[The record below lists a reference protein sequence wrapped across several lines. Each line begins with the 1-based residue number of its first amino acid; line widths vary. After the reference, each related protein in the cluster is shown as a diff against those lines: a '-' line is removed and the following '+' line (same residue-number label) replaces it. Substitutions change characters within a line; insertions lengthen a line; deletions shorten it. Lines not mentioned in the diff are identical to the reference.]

1 MKKIVESTES
11 LSEYYCAIQRLV
23 NEESTAI
30 ASYDEVLKLSQ
41 LPASTRSILEEIR
54 NDEKDHLV
62 LLTNLLQDI
71 IEEEMPDN
79 GDEDMMKI
87 FDEDDP
93 VDYTDEVMSEL

>member
-11 LSEYYCAIQRLV
+11 LSKYYCAIQRLV

-30 ASYDEVLKLSQ
+30 ASYDEIIKMSQ
-41 LPASTRSILEEIR
+41 LPSSTRSILEEIR

-71 IEEEMPDN
+71 VEEEMPDN
-79 GDEDMMKI
+79 GEEDMMKI
-87 FDEDDP
+87 FDED
-93 VDYTDEVMSEL
+93 E